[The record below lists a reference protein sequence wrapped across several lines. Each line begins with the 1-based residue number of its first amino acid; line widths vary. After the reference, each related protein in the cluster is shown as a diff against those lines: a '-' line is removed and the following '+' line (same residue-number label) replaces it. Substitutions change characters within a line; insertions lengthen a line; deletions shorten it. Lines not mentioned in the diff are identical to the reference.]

1 MSDPWTV
8 ILFLKSDPTAMSTA
22 SAQLTY
28 RLTQFFV
35 DRQFVVFF
43 HRPNVL
49 VISGART
56 ALVSALGR
64 LDREPRTAGKQHSED
79 SILCQGAW
87 TSA

>member
-1 MSDPWTV
+1 MSDPWTA
-8 ILFLKSDPTAMSTA
+8 ILFLKSQPAAISTA
-22 SAQLTY
+22 SAELTY

-56 ALVSALGR
+56 PLVRALAR
-64 LDREPRTAGKQHSED
+64 LDREPCVGGRQHIED

-87 TSA
+87 TST